1 MFKVWWLV
9 FPRDPV
15 SRKGAKKQLFKK
27 EKNSFK
33 PLAAW
38 RLCVKKLKGIE
49 HPALVKRFARRSM
62 GQSYLRD
69 AERHVQLICRTKLIQ
84 NLMNEVIFFLA
95 QIFQTGQSHSRL
107 AQRNLDG
114 FIISI

>member
-15 SRKGAKKQLFKK
+15 SRKGAKAQRNNYLKK
-27 EKNSFK
+27 KKNSFK

-62 GQSYLRD
+62 GQPYLRD
-69 AERHVQLICRTKLIQ
+69 AERHV
-84 NLMNEVIFFLA
+84 
-95 QIFQTGQSHSRL
+95 H
-107 AQRNLDG
+107 
-114 FIISI
+114 